1 MIFTD
6 REIQIAI
13 EQKLIAIDPP
23 PKDNAYSSTTVDLTL
38 DPTIS
43 EYVAPTPGTE
53 IVIDP
58 THSDYDHE
66 AILTNHTKQVTINET
81 GYVFQ
86 PGTLILAWTIEYV
99 KLNLTA
105 KIAARVEGKSSLA
118 RLGIGVH
125 ITAPI
130 IHSGF
135 AGQIRLEM
143 MNHGIMPVRLKPN
156 MRICQLCFEQT
167 LGTPVSGY
175 KGRFSGQTAA
185 NKG

>member
-1 MIFTD
+1 MILTD
-6 REIQIAI
+6 REIQIAL
-13 EQKLIAIDPP
+13 EQKLIGIEPS

-43 EYVAPTPGTE
+43 EYVRPAPGTE
-53 IVIDP
+53 TVIDP
-58 THSDYDHE
+58 THPNYDHE
-66 AILTNHTKQVTINET
+66 SILAHHTKQIIIPAE
-81 GYVFQ
+81 GYVFT
-86 PGTLILAWTIEYV
+86 PGMLILAWTIEYV
-99 KLNLTA
+99 SLNLTA
-105 KIAARVEGKSSLA
+105 KIAARVECKSSLA

-135 AGQIRLEM
+135 TGQIRLEM

-175 KGRFSGQTAA
+175 KGRFTGQTIAK
-185 NKG
+185 KG